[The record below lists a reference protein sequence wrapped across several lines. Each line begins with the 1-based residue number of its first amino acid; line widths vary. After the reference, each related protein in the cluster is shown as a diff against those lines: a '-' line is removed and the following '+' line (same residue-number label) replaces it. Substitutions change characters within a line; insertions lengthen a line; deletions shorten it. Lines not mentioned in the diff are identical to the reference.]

1 MESRSNPPRFIFNS
15 YSETP
20 CVVAILKVFV
30 VLLLFWLQY
39 VVNVVMMSS
48 TTRGSEE
55 DGAGGSELVYSP
67 HSELDYGTFLCFAEN
82 SIGRWVRVN
91 TVLGLI
97 GLNIMECQN
106 TTTSDNAYLKGN
118 ALYNPAAAIWT
129 SWTTIGLRCLPSD
142 LLLVNGDHRG
152 LKSDLIKKSQRG
164 T

>member
-1 MESRSNPPRFIFNS
+1 
-15 YSETP
+15 
-20 CVVAILKVFV
+20 
-30 VLLLFWLQY
+30 
-39 VVNVVMMSS
+39 MMLSFCSTSS

-82 SIGRWVRVN
+82 SIGRGVRVN

-106 TTTSDNAYLKGN
+106 TTTSNNDAYLKGN
-118 ALYNPAAAIWT
+118 ALYNPAASIWA
-129 SWTTIGLRCLPSD
+129 SWTTIGLRCLPSN

-152 LKSDLIKKSQRG
+152 LKNKSDLIKKS
-164 T
+164 